1 MSHFGSF
8 IPKDIIMDHDS
19 SRKISLYSSLQP
31 YRTIFIPAPKDVF
44 LQFCVLTCCIWY
56 TSILLWLPVQI
67 LLAESRD
74 RTEKGRYLQSV
85 CIHYTK
91 VKIMSKKYTY
101 FQGGL
106 DLVKRQLSTQLGA
119 LPGNIYMKRHKFKRT
134 IRIVLRD
141 HKGKTVWGGDNSEH
155 F

>member
-1 MSHFGSF
+1 MKKIIVLKNKWGDDKVKWILLGNGWIYKNTFYMSHFGSF

-56 TSILLWLPVQI
+56 TSILLWLSVQI

-91 VKIMSKKYTY
+91 VKIMSKKYAY
-101 FQGGL
+101 F
-106 DLVKRQLSTQLGA
+106 
-119 LPGNIYMKRHKFKRT
+119 
-134 IRIVLRD
+134 
-141 HKGKTVWGGDNSEH
+141 
-155 F
+155 